1 MPLQNTQVLGVSR
14 DAPEK
19 SIKSAYR
26 KLSKKF
32 HPDKNPGDSSAK
44 DKFVEVSEAYE
55 ALSDP
60 ELRRIYDQYGHE
72 GVKQHKENGGGG
84 RRQDP
89 FDLFSRFFGGGGHF
103 DAREK
108 KGPSVELR
116 VAVGL
121 RDFYN
126 GADTE
131 FHWEKQHVCEQCD
144 GTGAADGVVETCPH
158 CHGNGMRIVKRQL
171 APGMFQQFQSPC
183 DACGQRGK
191 IVKHKCPACQG
202 QRVIRKATPVDLKIP
217 RGAPK
222 EFRIIYENEADAHP
236 DHVAGDLHVT
246 LLQKDPDLH
255 DDNPDKVDGA
265 FFRRRG
271 DDLVWSEVLSLR
283 EAWMGDWTRNLT
295 HLDGHVV
302 YLGRKR
308 GEVVQPGQVETVV
321 GEGMPKY
328 HEDGDSV
335 YHKTEFGN
343 LLVEYTVIL
352 PDQMISGMEKDFWSI
367 WEKWRASNGIDLQKD
382 GGRPI
387 PESKPSHD
395 EL

>member
-1 MPLQNTQVLGVSR
+1 MLLKKAAILLFSLAQLALSAEDYYQVLGVSR

-60 ELRRIYDQYGHE
+60 ELRRIYDQYGHD
-72 GVKQHKENGGGG
+72 G
-84 RRQDP
+84 
-89 FDLFSRFFGGGGHF
+89 
-103 DAREK
+103 
-108 KGPSVELR
+108 GPSVELR

-191 IVKHKCPACQG
+191 IVKHKCPTCQG

-217 RGAPK
+217 AAPLRSGRG
-222 EFRIIYENEADAHP
+222 
-236 DHVAGDLHVT
+236 L
-246 LLQKDPDLH
+246 
-255 DDNPDKVDGA
+255 
-265 FFRRRG
+265 FRRRG